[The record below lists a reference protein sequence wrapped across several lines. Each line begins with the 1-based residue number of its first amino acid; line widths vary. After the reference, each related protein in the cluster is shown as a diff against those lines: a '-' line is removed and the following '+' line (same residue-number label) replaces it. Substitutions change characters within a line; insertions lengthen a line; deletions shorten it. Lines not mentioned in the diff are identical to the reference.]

1 MGGLGMGGLQMGGG
15 RRALWGWASQL
26 PAAMIEVGV
35 WLPVAAVAKVSAGG
49 RQAETMGENGGGGGG
64 TAIAWLGPNL
74 AEQRLFNRESPNA
87 GT

>member
-35 WLPVAAVAKVSAGG
+35 WLPVAAIAKVSAGG
-49 RQAETMGENGGGGGG
+49 RQAETMGRKWRRRGRDCHRL
-64 TAIAWLGPNL
+64 AWPKFG
-74 AEQRLFNRESPNA
+74 
-87 GT
+87 